1 MKTTPNQTR
10 KSIILCR
17 GPTALPPPK
26 NYKEVTL
33 FESC

>member
-1 MKTTPNQTR
+1 MKTAPNQKH

-17 GPTALPPPK
+17 GPTALPPK
-26 NYKEVTL
+26 NFKEVKL